1 MRAMEDY
8 FITLTAPMTVDLS
21 GGYFMEGGDGKD
33 FERDYYLDCY
43 RAAGK
48 LCAGDGRTSVYIPDE
63 QIWFERVMK
72 YYRNMTA
79 RSYQNWLLDMN
90 WRRRPPDSIHLRGV
104 RREERKPHYAA
115 EARGEYRAL
124 LRQGV
129 LC

>member
-1 MRAMEDY
+1 
-8 FITLTAPMTVDLS
+8 
-21 GGYFMEGGDGKD
+21 MEGGDGKD

-90 WRRRPPDSIHLRGV
+90 CAADLLIAASLLHDEDRHAQPVNFIELL
-104 RREERKPHYAA
+104 RRELGKVLDEQLH
-115 EARGEYRAL
+115 AL
-124 LRQGV
+124 SLSG
-129 LC
+129 